1 MDVTCLFRTATKQR
15 TCALSDTLSAR
26 VLLGALG
33 LTISRVTKN
42 ALGTNGMDNNPYQTS
57 ATNAELRPHGTVA
70 RAILRRNASTW
81 VLGGIAIG
89 LAIALFGPFV
99 VMFVTQDTD
108 TYPLK
113 KVSSA
118 CLWGFWFSLLAQ
130 SVRS

>member
-1 MDVTCLFRTATKQR
+1 M
-15 TCALSDTLSAR
+15 
-26 VLLGALG
+26 GALG

-42 ALGTNGMDNNPYQTS
+42 AIGTNGMDNNPYQIS
-57 ATNAELRPHGTVA
+57 ATNAERSPHGTVA

-113 KVSSA
+113 K
-118 CLWGFWFSLLAQ
+118 GFFCMLVGFLVFTAGTIC
-130 SVRS
+130 SVIIWAFKKHHQPKPERNEPE